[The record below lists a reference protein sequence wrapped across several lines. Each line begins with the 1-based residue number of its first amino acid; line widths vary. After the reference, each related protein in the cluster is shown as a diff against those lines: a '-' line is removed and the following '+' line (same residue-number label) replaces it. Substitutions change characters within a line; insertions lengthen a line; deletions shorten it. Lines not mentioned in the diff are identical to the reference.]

1 MAGMKGVPML
11 YTAQYRY
18 PGKDRLDITVKG
30 NDVAGKIYA
39 PTWQM
44 VQGFKN
50 KTVTEEEYT
59 GQYYNLLIERWKTN
73 GEEMMRLVNM
83 VRDRDMTLVCFC
95 PSGTF
100 CHRYLLVE
108 FLRHNWAVEYGGERI
123 IPTKTK

>member
-1 MAGMKGVPML
+1 ML

-18 PGKDRLDITVKG
+18 PGQDRLDITVKG
-30 NDVAGKIYA
+30 NNVAGKIYA

-44 VQGFKN
+44 VQAVKE
-50 KTVTEEEYT
+50 KTITEEEYT
-59 GQYYNLLIERWKTN
+59 GRYYNLLIERWKTN

-83 VRDRDMTLVCFC
+83 VSDRDMTLVCFC
-95 PSGTF
+95 PSGAF
-100 CHRYLLVE
+100 CHRHLLVE

>member
-1 MAGMKGVPML
+1 ML

-50 KTVTEEEYT
+50 KTITEEEYT
-59 GQYYNLLIERWKTN
+59 GQYYNLLIERWNNSQDFRDSTL
-73 GEEMMRLVNM
+73 RLVNLFGKT
-83 VRDRDMTLVCFC
+83 DRDMTLVCFC
-95 PSGTF
+95 PANTF

-108 FLRHNWAVEYGGERI
+108 FLKHNWAAEYGGERA
-123 IPTKTK
+123 KT